1 MTVTK
6 STSGTASSGPASDIG
21 CGYAPFDHGPMSAH
35 FQKARNEE
43 PVFYSPKINYWVVTK
58 RVDILEVFRDPK
70 TFSAEIALSPVF
82 PLSQSALKIMR
93 DGGFDACPVQVNCVP
108 PDHTRI
114 RQVAGA
120 YLNAKRFSA
129 LEPDIR
135 ALVHRF
141 LDQLEG
147 KQRVDL
153 IKDFVYDLPALVIF
167 LMLGIPDEDVPQIKR
182 WADNR
187 LLLTFGELSEAAQI
201 TAAHDMVAYWQY
213 CRDLVAARQKNPQDD
228 YASVLLAARA
238 GDDAVLSVKEVESL
252 VFGLLLA
259 GHETTTNQAGNAL
272 RMLLTHRESWEA
284 ICADPGLIPNAVE
297 ECLRYQASVV
307 CWRRKALED
316 VMLSGVRIPSG
327 ANILLATASAGRD
340 EDWFADSET
349 FDIRRENA
357 RDHLAFGNGIH
368 FCVGAPLARLE
379 LKIILEEVT
388 KRFPKMRLVEDQ
400 SIDMIRTIA
409 FRGPSQL
416 LADLNG

>member
-1 MTVTK
+1 
-6 STSGTASSGPASDIG
+6 
-21 CGYAPFDHGPMSAH
+21 
-35 FQKARNEE
+35 
-43 PVFYSPKINYWVVTK
+43 
-58 RVDILEVFRDPK
+58 
-70 TFSAEIALSPVF
+70 
-82 PLSQSALKIMR
+82 LKIMR

-388 KRFPKMRLVEDQ
+388 KRFPKMRLMEDQ